1 MLKKMVLMQH
11 ERNRLPN
18 PCVIIRVNISN
29 VYCAAYFENDFLS
42 LHLSQSLFCKSVIIL
57 LVFRH

>member
-1 MLKKMVLMQH
+1 MQH

-29 VYCAAYFENDFLS
+29 VYCTAYFENDFLS